1 MRSEHQPQPVLVH
14 CGQQRTQPVKN
25 DTAFPAEIHQSFL
38 PSSIS
43 SAISSALPDSPGRA
57 SELANFAPC
66 ESGSVPEKLLPDIDE
81 VLASLHALLPA
92 LDTLPPG
99 SNTGGKSNLSPQT
112 VDSSENFYPVHVDYL
127 TFTVAGFYFDH
138 DLAKARRYLDR
149 WSGGLFT
156 IGGPTKRYNGYVDCY
171 SIVMV
176 DGGEAPPL
184 GWVGVSTVS
193 DPMRGRWCF
202 CLPGVASSLVT
213 DWSWLVKDMM
223 AMRGRITRVDL
234 ALDDLQGHHP
244 LAECEALYDAGAF
257 TGAGRPPAGMLHKNK
272 SDGAGNT
279 FEVGKRLSGKLL
291 RCYEKG
297 KQLGDS
303 ESPWVRYEGELHS
316 KDRCVP
322 WEVLLLPGQYL
333 QGMYSEALSWMKTIP
348 YCLKVMKEKARISLE
363 RAKRFAKQQV
373 GRLLCYLREVV
384 GMDSGDIVQS
394 LSAEPGRYPMRLWN
408 AARYADLPWDE
419 TDSYSAGFLENPF

>member
-1 MRSEHQPQPVLVH
+1 M
-14 CGQQRTQPVKN
+14 KN
-25 DTAFPAEIHQSFL
+25 DTAFPAEIHQPFL
-38 PSSIS
+38 PSLIS
-43 SAISSALPDSPGRA
+43 SAISLALRPVSSARESDLGSLTRYETGSFSPQ
-57 SELANFAPC
+57 
-66 ESGSVPEKLLPDIDE
+66 LLPD
-81 VLASLHALLPA
+81 VYKLLALCRAA
-92 LDTLPPG
+92 LDALPPG

-112 VDSSENFYPVHVDYL
+112 VDSSEFYPVHVDYL

-176 DGGEAPPL
+176 DGGESPPL

-202 CLPGVASSLVT
+202 CLPGLASSLVT

-223 AMRGRITRVDL
+223 SMRGRITRVDL

-257 TGAGRPPAGMLHKNK
+257 TGAGRPPAGMLHQNK

-303 ESPWVRYEGELHS
+303 ASPWVRYEGELHS
-316 KDRCVP
+316 KDRVIP

-333 QGMYSEALSWMKTIP
+333 QGMYSEALSWMKTVP

-363 RAKRFAKQQV
+363 SAKRFAKQQV

-408 AARYADLPWDE
+408 SALYLDLPWDE
-419 TDSYSAGFLENPF
+419 TGSYSAGFLENPF